1 MVAQCRTRRYAS
13 TSGRTG
19 AAARQHQPAA
29 AAPTPLSACP
39 LPARLLPPAIASR
52 LVTNPLTRSRS
63 VPDIAIGCGLS
74 GQAAVLAAR
83 RQYRAYA
90 IYIQKPS
97 GSAAQFDSIVAPAH
111 DYRHPPPNAICT
123 LGALGG
129 DIPARGGGDNRFCR
143 YPAPLIGALIGG
155 DNRAYRLPSDS
166 LINQLSCIA
175 ARTGGTLLITPSRRS
190 SAALCRRLRQTFAPR
205 HYVWDG
211 SGDNPYHAIRAA
223 AAAFCVTADSVNMVS
238 EACSSG
244 KAVYLLALQ
253 EKTRLPRPPRCTQ
266 IRRFSRRPAAARQHP
281 LFQRQQRM
289 GIFYRR
295 TVRRNAAGRRNP
307 VATLFAEP
315 QYRPSDITTP

>member
-1 MVAQCRTRRYAS
+1 MRVQAEGLAQQLANI
-13 TSGRTG
+13 SGGSSAHATVRL
-19 AAARQHQPAA
+19 PAA
-29 AAPTPLSACP
+29 
-39 LPARLLPPAIASR
+39 ARLLPPAIASR

-253 EKTRLPRPPRCTQ
+253 EKTGYRA
-266 IRRFSRRPAAARQHP
+266 RRAARKFAAFHAA
-281 LFQRQQRM
+281 LQRR
-289 GIFYRR
+289 GNIRFFSDSSEWEFF
-295 TVRRNAAGRRNP
+295 T
-307 VATLFAEP
+307 AEP
-315 QYRPSDITTP
+315 LDETRQVAETLWQRYLQSRNTARQI